1 MKNEFNDLMQKQMD
15 RRDFLKHV
23 GIAFVAL
30 TGLSALIKTLNM
42 VAGPK
47 TQTMGYG
54 ANVYG
59 GIKRDTK
66 TK

>member
-30 TGLSALIKTLNM
+30 TGVSALVKTLNM
-42 VAGPK
+42 VSGPK
-47 TQTMGYG
+47 SQTMGYG

-59 GIKRDTK
+59 GIKTGSK